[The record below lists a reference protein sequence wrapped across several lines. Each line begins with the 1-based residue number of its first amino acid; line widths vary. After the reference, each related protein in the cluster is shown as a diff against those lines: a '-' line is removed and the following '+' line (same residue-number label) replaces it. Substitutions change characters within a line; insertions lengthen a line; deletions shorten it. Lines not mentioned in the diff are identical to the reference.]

1 MWSDERK
8 RNGTKAGDIKLI
20 IHILLMIGVTM
31 ATFYLTFFD
40 GMGVLQSVSPTIAW
54 GILFVHVVST
64 TLAFALIQKLDVDLH
79 KAGVLFIR
87 LGAAMIVLTLGVAI
101 LQATLFII
109 TGIIG
114 IRRMNKAKAI
124 M

>member
-1 MWSDERK
+1 MKEKEIERK
-8 RNGTKAGDIKLI
+8 LAILGLG

-64 TLAFALIQKLDVDLH
+64 TLAFALIQKLDGDLH
-79 KAGVLFIR
+79 KAGMLLIR
-87 LGAAMIVLTLGVAI
+87 LGAA
-101 LQATLFII
+101 
-109 TGIIG
+109 
-114 IRRMNKAKAI
+114 
-124 M
+124 